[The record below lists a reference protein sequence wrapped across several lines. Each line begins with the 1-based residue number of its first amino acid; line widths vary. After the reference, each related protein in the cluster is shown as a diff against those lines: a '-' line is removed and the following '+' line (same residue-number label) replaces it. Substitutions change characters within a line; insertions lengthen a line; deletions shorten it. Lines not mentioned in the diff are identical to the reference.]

1 MEDSVSCNSKGLLV
15 LSQNSTRKRREK
27 VEVFQEVIRRL
38 RESNDE
44 EANQPGFEDELW
56 AHFTKLPLRYA
67 VDVNIERAQDVVM
80 HKNLLQ
86 MAHYQNPAPA
96 VEVRLV
102 QIHRISDGNP
112 GDSVHSTFSR
122 RGDAQGIDH
131 HGSMHPPPAFGLSPS
146 TELAL
151 GTNKL
156 YVQDGNSA
164 VCGNSLSFRPLYE
177 ITISTL
183 DKPKLLFRKP
193 APVCQYIKYTPF
205 DAAVRITIFCHVFE
219 FSLQHFISSSVSSLN
234 ARLFQ
239 LTSLLSE
246 IGLNIQEAHAF
257 STNDGYSLD
266 VFVVDGWENE
276 ETDQLRSVLL
286 KEISDMEVKV
296 IDRLN
301 ATLKQPGLNQDLLF
315 PKMKFVQTG
324 INITANHVD
333 TSSNGS
339 EAWEIDNA
347 LLNYEYKIATGSTG
361 DLSVK
366 MSTMN
371 QEYNIVTDCGLTI
384 YRICRYKGSFHNQ
397 EVAIKVL
404 KSEYLNEDMQRDF
417 AQEIYIL
424 RKVRHKN
431 VVQFIGACTKPP
443 RLCIITEFMSGG
455 SLYDFLHK
463 TKGFFRLPVLL
474 KVAIDVSKGMSYL
487 HQNNIIHRDLKTANL
502 LMNENHVVKVADFG
516 VACVQVQSGI
526 MTAET
531 GTYRWMA
538 PEVIGHRPYD
548 RKADVFSFGIVL
560 WELLTGKLPYEFLTP
575 LQAAVAVVQKGLRP
589 TIPANTHPML
599 VELLEKCWQQEPL
612 LRPDFS
618 EILDILQHMT
628 KKMVEEEKS
637 SKRRSLG

>member
-1 MEDSVSCNSKGLLV
+1 MMEDAVSCSSRGFSE
-15 LSQNSTRKRREK
+15 LSRNHTRKRREK
-27 VEVFQEVIRRL
+27 VEVFQEVLRRL
-38 RESNDE
+38 RELNDE
-44 EANQPGFEDELW
+44 EVNQPGFEDELW

-67 VDVNIERAQDVVM
+67 LDVNIERAQDVVM

-86 MAHYQNPAPA
+86 MAHYQNPAPQ

-102 QIHRISDGNP
+102 QIHRISP
-112 GDSVHSTFSR
+112 GDSVHSTFSKR
-122 RGDAQGIDH
+122 RGAQVIDH

-164 VCGNSLSFRPLYE
+164 VSGNSMLFRPLYE
-177 ITISTL
+177 ITVSTL
-183 DKPKLLFRKP
+183 DKPKLLFR
-193 APVCQYIKYTPF
+193 
-205 DAAVRITIFCHVFE
+205 
-219 FSLQHFISSSVSSLN
+219 
-234 ARLFQ
+234 

-257 STNDGYSLD
+257 STKDGYSLD

-276 ETDQLRSVLL
+276 ETDQLRNALL
-286 KEISDMEVKV
+286 KEISNME
-296 IDRLN
+296 
-301 ATLKQPGLNQDLLF
+301 KQPVLNQDLLF
-315 PKMKFVQTG
+315 PQKEFIQTG
-324 INITANHVD
+324 INVTADHVD
-333 TSSNGS
+333 TPSNGS

-347 LLNYEYKIATGSTG
+347 QLKYEYKIATGSTG
-361 DLSVK
+361 DLF
-366 MSTMN
+366 
-371 QEYNIVTDCGLTI
+371 
-384 YRICRYKGSFHNQ
+384 KGSFHNQ

-404 KSEYLNEDMQRDF
+404 KAECLNEDVQRDF

-431 VVQFIGACTKPP
+431 VVRFIGACTKPP

-463 TKGFFRLPVLL
+463 KKGLFRLSVLL

-502 LMNENHVVKVADFG
+502 LMDENQVVKVVDFG
-516 VACVQVQSGI
+516 VARVQVQSGV

-538 PEVIGHRPYD
+538 PEVIGHKPYD

-589 TIPANTHPML
+589 TIPANTHPTL
-599 VELLEKCWQQEPL
+599 VELLEKCWQQDPFV
-612 LRPDFS
+612 RPEFS
-618 EILDILQHMT
+618 VILDILQHMT
-628 KKMVEEEKS
+628 KKIVEEEKS
-637 SKRRSLG
+637 NKRRSAALPLRKHDA

>member
-1 MEDSVSCNSKGLLV
+1 MMEEAVSCSSRGLLE
-15 LSQNSTRKRREK
+15 LSQNHTRKRREK

-67 VDVNIERAQDVVM
+67 VDVNIERAQDVLM

-112 GDSVHSTFSR
+112 GDSVHSTFSK
-122 RGDAQGIDH
+122 RGGAQGIDH

-156 YVQDGNSA
+156 SVQDGNSA
-164 VCGNSLSFRPLYE
+164 VSGNSMLFRPLYE

-183 DKPKLLFRKP
+183 DKPKLLFR
-193 APVCQYIKYTPF
+193 
-205 DAAVRITIFCHVFE
+205 
-219 FSLQHFISSSVSSLN
+219 
-234 ARLFQ
+234 
-239 LTSLLSE
+239 LTTLLSE

-257 STNDGYSLD
+257 STKDGYSLD

-276 ETDQLRSVLL
+276 ETDQLRSALL
-286 KEISDMEVKV
+286 KEISNMES
-296 IDRLN
+296 
-301 ATLKQPGLNQDLLF
+301 GLNQDHLQSALNQDF
-315 PKMKFVQTG
+315 LSPKMKIVQTG
-324 INITANHVD
+324 ITIPANHLD
-333 TSSNGS
+333 TPRDGS

-347 LLNYEYKIATGSTG
+347 LLKYEYKIATGSTG
-361 DLSVK
+361 DL
-366 MSTMN
+366 
-371 QEYNIVTDCGLTI
+371 
-384 YRICRYKGSFHNQ
+384 YKGSLHNQ

-404 KSEYLNEDMQRDF
+404 KAECLNEDVQRDF
-417 AQEIYIL
+417 AQEVYIL

-463 TKGFFRLPVLL
+463 KKGFFRLPALL

-502 LMNENHVVKVADFG
+502 LMDENQVVKVADFG
-516 VACVQVQSGI
+516 VARVQVQSGV

-599 VELLEKCWQQEPL
+599 VELLEKCWQQEPR
-612 LRPDFS
+612 LRPEFS
-618 EILDILQHMT
+618 EILNILQYMT
-628 KKMVEEEKS
+628 NKTVEEEKS

>member
-1 MEDSVSCNSKGLLV
+1 MMEDAVSCSSRGLLE
-15 LSQNSTRKRREK
+15 LSQSRTRRRREK
-27 VEVFQEVIRRL
+27 VEVFQEVLRRL
-38 RESNDE
+38 RELNNE

-67 VDVNIERAQDVVM
+67 LDVNIERAQDVVM
-80 HKNLLQ
+80 HKSLLQ

-96 VEVRLV
+96 VEVHLV
-102 QIHRISDGNP
+102 QIHRITDGNP
-112 GDSVHSTFSR
+112 GDSVHSTFSK
-122 RGDAQGIDH
+122 RGGAQGTDH

-151 GTNKL
+151 GANKL
-156 YVQDGNSA
+156 YIQDGNSA
-164 VCGNSLSFRPLYE
+164 VRGNPQLFWPSYE

-183 DKPKLLFRKP
+183 DKPKLLTR
-193 APVCQYIKYTPF
+193 
-205 DAAVRITIFCHVFE
+205 
-219 FSLQHFISSSVSSLN
+219 
-234 ARLFQ
+234 

-257 STNDGYSLD
+257 STKDGYSLD
-266 VFVVDGWENE
+266 VFVVDGWGNE
-276 ETDQLRSVLL
+276 ETDQLRTALV
-286 KEISDMEVKV
+286 KEISNME
-296 IDRLN
+296 
-301 ATLKQPGLNQDLLF
+301 KQPGLNQDLLQSALNQDHLS
-315 PKMKFVQTG
+315 PKMKLVQTG
-324 INITANHVD
+324 INFTVNHLD
-333 TSSNGS
+333 TPSNGN

-347 LLNYEYKIATGSTG
+347 LLKYDYKIATGSTG
-361 DLSVK
+361 DL
-366 MSTMN
+366 
-371 QEYNIVTDCGLTI
+371 
-384 YRICRYKGSFHNQ
+384 YKGSFHSQ

-404 KSEYLNEDMQRDF
+404 KALYLNEDVQKDF

-431 VVQFIGACTKPP
+431 VVQFIGACTKHPH
-443 RLCIITEFMSGG
+443 LCIITEFMSGG

-463 TKGFFRLPVLL
+463 KKGFFRFPALL
-474 KVAIDVSKGMSYL
+474 KVAIDLSKGMSYL
-487 HQNNIIHRDLKTANL
+487 HQNSIIHRDLKTANL
-502 LMNENHVVKVADFG
+502 LMDENQVVKVADFG
-516 VACVQVQSGI
+516 VARVQVQSGV

-589 TIPANTHPML
+589 TIPTHTHPML
-599 VELLEKCWQQEPL
+599 VELLERCWQQDPC
-612 LRPDFS
+612 LRPEFS
-618 EILDILQHMT
+618 DILEILQDMA